1 MWRGD
6 YYPANKNETARI
18 RQQLETEKF
27 PQMGFGSKEM
37 EMVPYHKLPET
48 VRADKLKQRVSEY
61 CRRAYK
67 KIKARDYCNYSVLR
81 K

>member
-27 PQMGFGSKEM
+27 AQKWKFGEM
-37 EMVPYHKLPET
+37 EMVPYHKQLEAERPT
-48 VRADKLKQRVSEY
+48 KLKQRVSEY
-61 CRRAYK
+61 FRQAYK
-67 KIKARDYCNYSVLR
+67 KIKARDY
-81 K
+81 

>member
-27 PQMGFGSKEM
+27 AQKGKFGEM
-37 EMVPYHKLPET
+37 EMVPYHKLPEAE
-48 VRADKLKQRVSEY
+48 RATKLKQRVSEY

-67 KIKARDYCNYSVLR
+67 KIKARDYQTDSFFH
-81 K
+81 